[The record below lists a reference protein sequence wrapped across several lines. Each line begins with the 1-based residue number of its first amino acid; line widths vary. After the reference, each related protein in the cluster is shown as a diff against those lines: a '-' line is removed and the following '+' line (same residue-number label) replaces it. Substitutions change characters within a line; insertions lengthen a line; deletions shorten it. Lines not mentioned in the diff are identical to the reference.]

1 MIIGIEGTEAL
12 ILHLPRLGT
21 ESVKP
26 WHSQPLPLAGVG
38 SVTLDKRSIK
48 TITDIHNETNRN
60 DTRRTGGH
68 DTDDGGAELPR
79 QQPSPCN

>member
-38 SVTLDKRSIK
+38 SVTLDI
-48 TITDIHNETNRN
+48 
-60 DTRRTGGH
+60 
-68 DTDDGGAELPR
+68 
-79 QQPSPCN
+79 